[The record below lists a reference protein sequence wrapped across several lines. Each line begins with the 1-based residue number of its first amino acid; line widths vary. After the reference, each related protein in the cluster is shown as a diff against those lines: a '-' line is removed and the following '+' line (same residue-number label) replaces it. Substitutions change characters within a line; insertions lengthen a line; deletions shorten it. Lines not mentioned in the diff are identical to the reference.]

1 MFTTSPPSAANTVPR
16 TVVIVVASV
25 PVFGNSASVDLF
37 STSTTESSFGAT
49 VVCSVSFALESSVVA
64 TSVVLVSVVGSSD

>member
-1 MFTTSPPSAANTVPR
+1 M
-16 TVVIVVASV
+16 IVEVSV

-49 VVCSVSFALESSVVA
+49 VVCSVSFALESSVA
-64 TSVVLVSVVGSSD
+64 TTSVVLVSVVGSSN